1 MVLGEQSMSAPRF
14 TDDKNYYI
22 YNQYGDNTMQPVGP
36 IGIIAHNLSKDFSD
50 SVNYFLRNRRS
61 IYLARHPELAQ
72 NPGFIRADYRIPVS
86 TPRFT
91 SGEGKAIITQ
101 TVRGHDLFIITD
113 VLNYDCYYERY
124 GQTVSMSPDDHY
136 QDLVRIIQAT
146 VSSARRINLIM
157 PYLYEGRQYR
167 RGARESLDCATM
179 LKELFSLG
187 IQSLLTF
194 DAHDGRIVNA
204 VPTENLEN
212 LASSYQIIE
221 AIVHAVPD
229 LKLDCGHFMV
239 VSPDESGV
247 PRAMYYASML
257 EVPLGIFYRKLDYHQ
272 VIQGRNPIVALEFL
286 GDDVRG
292 LDILLVD
299 DMIVSGDS
307 LLHIARELKA
317 RGARRIFCAATFAQ
331 FTSGLDKMNEAH
343 KKGILDRV
351 FATNLIYRRPELL
364 KAPWYVDVSMSR
376 FVALLIDAINHDASL
391 SKLISPTEKIQK
403 LLEFYKRRQS

>member
-1 MVLGEQSMSAPRF
+1 MGEQSMSAPRF

-22 YNQYGDNTMQPVGP
+22 YNQYGDNTMEPIGP

-61 IYLARHPELAQ
+61 IYLARHPDLAQ

-86 TPRFT
+86 TPRYS
-91 SGEGKAIITQ
+91 SGEGKAIISQ
-101 TVRGHDLFIITD
+101 SVRGHDLFIITD

-124 GQTVSMSPDDHY
+124 GQTVTMSPDDHY
-136 QDLVRIIQAT
+136 QDLIRIIQAAGGK
-146 VSSARRINLIM
+146 ARRINLIM
-157 PYLYEGRQYR
+157 PYLYESRQYR

-179 LKELFSLG
+179 LKELFTLG
-187 IQSLLTF
+187 IKSLLTF
-194 DAHDGRIVNA
+194 DAHDPRIVNA

-221 AIVHAVPD
+221 AMVHAVPD
-229 LKLDCGHFMV
+229 LKLDRGHFMV

-247 PRAMYYASML
+247 PRAMYFASML

-272 VIQGRNPIVALEFL
+272 IIQGRNPVVGLEFL
-286 GDDVRG
+286 GDDVTG

-317 RGARRIFCAATFAQ
+317 RGARRIFCCATFAQ
-331 FTSGLDKMNEAH
+331 FTSGLDEINEAYRDGVID
-343 KKGILDRV
+343 KV

-364 KAPWYVDVSMSR
+364 NAPWYVDVSMSR
-376 FVALLIDAINHDASL
+376 FIALLIDAINHDASL

-403 LLEFYKRRQS
+403 LLEFYKRRQT